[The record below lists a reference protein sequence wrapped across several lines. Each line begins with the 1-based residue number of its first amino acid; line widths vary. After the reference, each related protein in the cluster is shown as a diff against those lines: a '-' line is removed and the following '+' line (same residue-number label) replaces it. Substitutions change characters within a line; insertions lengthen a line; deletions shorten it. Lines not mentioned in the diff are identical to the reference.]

1 MTAQQSWKVF
11 DPEVPVLTYEYS
23 FGLGTA
29 NALAVGAESGLIVA
43 SPPYRAP
50 AATFEELARYGTVRA
65 LIASNAFHFMGIPEW
80 KERFPLAEIYA
91 PEQSIDRVQ
100 RKIKLPVKP
109 LAQVRAIAGVHVD
122 YIDMPHYKTGEALIR
137 IRTSRGLVWYVTDI
151 ILNIQELPKNPLL
164 KFLFTFSGSA
174 PGLRYNN
181 VGPRF
186 MVRDLPALKKWLDDE
201 YSKEPPRWLIPA
213 HGAIADMD
221 ATPLRR

>member
-1 MTAQQSWKVF
+1 MTPTQSWNVF
-11 DPEVPVLTYEYS
+11 DPELPVLTYEYS

-29 NALAVGAESGLIVA
+29 NALAVGAESGLIIA

-50 AATFEELARYGTVRA
+50 AATFEELTQYGTVRG
-65 LIASNAFHFMGIPEW
+65 LIATNAFHFMGIAEW
-80 KERFPLAEIYA
+80 KERFPLAEVYA

-100 RKIKLPVKP
+100 RKTKLAVKP
-109 LAQVRAIAGVHVD
+109 LAHVRAIAGLHVD
-122 YIDMPHYKTGEALIR
+122 FIDMPHYRTGEALIK
-137 IRTSRGLVWYVTDI
+137 IRTSRGLTWYVTDI

-201 YSKEPPRWLIPA
+201 YAKDPPRWLIPA
-213 HGAIADMD
+213 HGAIAD
-221 ATPLRR
+221 LEKSSFQR